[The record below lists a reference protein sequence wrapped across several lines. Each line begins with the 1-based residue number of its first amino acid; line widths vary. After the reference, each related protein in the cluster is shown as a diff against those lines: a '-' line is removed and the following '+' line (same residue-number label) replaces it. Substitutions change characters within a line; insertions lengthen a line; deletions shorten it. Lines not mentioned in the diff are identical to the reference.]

1 MEVYSVP
8 WRNSIEIQ
16 WDKSTC
22 IKPVA
27 VGSKETVEIDQD
39 IVNFV
44 FTQLSYGECEKNDVT
59 IDNFQKQVYLCLVGN
74 DVNFDNFELLFSL
87 F

>member
-8 WRNSIEIQ
+8 WRNSTEIQ

-59 IDNFQKQVYLCLVGN
+59 IDNFQKQVFIFGN
-74 DVNFDNFELLFSL
+74 DVNFDNF
-87 F
+87 